1 MEMWSNCSSLQC
13 CFSATLR
20 AGNWALGGSGR
31 HDHLAFSPLSVPVNC
46 QLFLLCWEFC
56 SELFPAGGAT
66 CWASSP
72 WFSGCCQAPAWTD
85 WEETVSWAQGV
96 MLLGSQSAELKK
108 KSSGA
113 MITLWRTSRR
123 GDFWL
128 SSSMVHMA
136 NARAQV
142 VWLSQHSKPQRS
154 CILCDPRSVSLAPKP
169 NYTRPSTAVQIT

>member
-1 MEMWSNCSSLQC
+1 MTILLLVPYLSLWTVSFSC
-13 CFSATLR
+13 CVEEQNFVLRVVSCRRSHMLGEFS
-20 AGNWALGGSGR
+20 
-31 HDHLAFSPLSVPVNC
+31 
-46 QLFLLCWEFC
+46 
-56 SELFPAGGAT
+56 
-66 CWASSP
+66 
-72 WFSGCCQAPAWTD
+72 WFSSCCQAAAWTD
-85 WEETVSWAQGV
+85 WEEAVSWAQGV